1 MAKLPHLALTLIILT
16 CLISCLPGTGRIT
29 QTWFYTYAKEGT
41 NISDSNWQLTPAH
54 FIDLNENG
62 EYSANLD
69 KYESGIWKKE
79 GKTITLTNSSKAS
92 IQFQIKAKSSKEMEL
107 EFTLPDKTKAN
118 LIFTGIP
125 QQYKEATLNP
135 FSPINN
141 QWRLKATHKE
151 TDQELTL
158 RLKNLFRYWER
169 YFSWGLDAK
178 IDMLDVRSLKGP
190 IKMYGNGFTVI
201 PFNELSANWKQLF
214 FDEDDCQK
222 SWNQLDKLISDR
234 SITWPKTD
242 NRFKGFISV
251 FQQLQQNLK

>member
-1 MAKLPHLALTLIILT
+1 MAKHLPLTLTLIILT
-16 CLISCLPGTGRIT
+16 SLVSCLPGSGRIS
-29 QTWFYTYAKEGT
+29 QTWFYTYAKEVT

-62 EYSANLD
+62 EYSANLV

-79 GKTITLTNSSKAS
+79 GKTITLTNSKKES
-92 IQFQIKAKSSKEMEL
+92 IQFLVKAKSSKEMEL

-118 LIFTGIP
+118 LIFTGFP
-125 QQYKEATLNP
+125 QHYKEATLSP
-135 FSPINN
+135 FSAINN
-141 QWRLKATHKE
+141 QWRIKATHKE
-151 TDQELTL
+151 TEQELTL

-201 PFNELSANWKQLF
+201 PFNELSASWKQLF

-222 SWNQLDKLISDR
+222 SWNQLDKLVSDR